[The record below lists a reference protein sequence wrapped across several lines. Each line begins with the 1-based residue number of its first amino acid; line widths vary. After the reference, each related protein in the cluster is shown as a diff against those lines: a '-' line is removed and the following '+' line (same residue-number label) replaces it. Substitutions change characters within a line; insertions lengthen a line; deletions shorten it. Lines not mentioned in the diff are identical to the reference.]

1 MMSFN
6 SSGILSRGIHFWQ
19 DSNMAGF
26 SFGGIQV
33 RWDSYSAGF
42 IFGEIH
48 FRRDSVLAGFVFS
61 GIHFGGISSG
71 GLWNGGILSYS
82 PKKKYFVIDI
92 CVSFNE
98 QWALE
103 LWMKNDTVAFVMLL
117 YYSAIKN
124 TAACSWHRYPTKVFW
139 NSCVVA
145 STTIVLW

>member
-19 DSNMAGF
+19 DSYMAGF

-71 GLWNGGILSYS
+71 GIWNDGILSYS
-82 PKKKYFVIDI
+82 HLEAQVSSPKGRSKIG
-92 CVSFNE
+92 C
-98 QWALE
+98 L
-103 LWMKNDTVAFVMLL
+103 
-117 YYSAIKN
+117 
-124 TAACSWHRYPTKVFW
+124 
-139 NSCVVA
+139 
-145 STTIVLW
+145 

>member
-1 MMSFN
+1 
-6 SSGILSRGIHFWQ
+6 
-19 DSNMAGF
+19 MARF

-82 PKKKYFVIDI
+82 PPLTYYMMSLFLLQEIPEPNLCNVKIDHL
-92 CVSFNE
+92 F
-98 QWALE
+98 
-103 LWMKNDTVAFVMLL
+103 
-117 YYSAIKN
+117 
-124 TAACSWHRYPTKVFW
+124 
-139 NSCVVA
+139 
-145 STTIVLW
+145 

>member
-6 SSGILSRGIHFWQ
+6 SSGILSRGINFWQ

-61 GIHFGGISSG
+61 GIHIGGISSG
-71 GLWNGGILSYS
+71 ELWNGGILSYS
-82 PKKKYFVIDI
+82 PKI
-92 CVSFNE
+92 VSFE
-98 QWALE
+98 FSRQKYIFFL
-103 LWMKNDTVAFVMLL
+103 
-117 YYSAIKN
+117 
-124 TAACSWHRYPTKVFW
+124 VF
-139 NSCVVA
+139 
-145 STTIVLW
+145 